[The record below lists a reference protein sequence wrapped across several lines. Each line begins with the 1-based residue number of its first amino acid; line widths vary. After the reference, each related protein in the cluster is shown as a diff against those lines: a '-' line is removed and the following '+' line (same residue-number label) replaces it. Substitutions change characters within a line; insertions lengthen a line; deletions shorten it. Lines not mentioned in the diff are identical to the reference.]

1 MQRVMSRDKRCRRN
15 WFQLLLKWRNFVL
28 RLLMLR
34 RDHELLYLQAIKVM
48 LEAMEILMPIML
60 QILTMLDTA

>member
-15 WFQLLLKWRNFVL
+15 WSQLLLKWRNFVL

-34 RDHELLYLQAIKVM
+34 RDHELLYLQAIKVT

>member
-15 WFQLLLKWRNFVL
+15 WSQLLLKWRNFVL